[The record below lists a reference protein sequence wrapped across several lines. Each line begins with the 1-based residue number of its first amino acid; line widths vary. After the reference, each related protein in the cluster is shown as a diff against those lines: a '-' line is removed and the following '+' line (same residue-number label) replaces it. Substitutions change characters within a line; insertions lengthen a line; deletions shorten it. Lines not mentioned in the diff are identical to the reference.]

1 MDVPIDDIG
10 EWDALVTNLIAVM
23 NRSGFKNREPLTV
36 KDQLASSGP
45 RVIGLSGWG
54 FSIKFDRI

>member
-10 EWDALVTNLIAVM
+10 EWDALVANLIVVM
-23 NRSGFKNREPLTV
+23 NQSGFKNREPLTV
-36 KDQLASSGP
+36 KDQLTSGGP